1 MENLTNEKLL
11 KIKEFRIFCL
21 IDNKDTAAIN
31 VINYLNI
38 YYFIEDLN
46 KRTVFHKVFDY
57 VYVKRA
63 KIPKWKLAII
73 CNVSEST
80 LFRIRRNI
88 IDCFYICYDEFKR
101 NTFTTN

>member
-11 KIKEFRIFCL
+11 KIKEFHIYCL
-21 IDNKDTAAIN
+21 LDKNDVTAIS
-31 VINYLNI
+31 VINNLNI

-46 KRTVFHKVFDY
+46 KRTVYHKVFQH
-57 VYVKRA
+57 VYIKRT
-63 KIPKWKLAII
+63 KTPKWKLAVL

-88 IDCFYICYDEFKR
+88 IDCFNICYDEFQR
-101 NTFTTN
+101 NTFKTN

>member
-11 KIKEFRIFCL
+11 RVKELRIYCL
-21 IDNKDTAAIN
+21 IDKNDLTAIS
-31 VINYLNI
+31 VLKWLDV

-46 KRTVFHKVFDY
+46 KRTVFHKVFIE
-57 VYVKRA
+57 VYIKRT
-63 KIPKWKLAII
+63 KTPKWKLALL

-88 IDCFYICYDEFKR
+88 IDCFNICYDELKR
-101 NTFTTN
+101 NTFKIN